1 MPTEKLNRILTIL
14 LFLLEKLAMFIIVA
28 IAVIA
33 KIQKK
38 NNNSDVLSLKCFSAK
53 NNTTLIM
60 TKTRIKRLFLIS
72 ILFIFL
78 VFFNNALSS

>member
-1 MPTEKLNRILTIL
+1 MPTEKLNRTLAIL
-14 LFLLEKLAMFIIVA
+14 LFLLERFEKFIIVA
-28 IAVIA
+28 VAVKA

-38 NNNSDVLSLKCFSAK
+38 NNNSDVLSLKCFSVK

-72 ILFIFL
+72 IFFIFL
-78 VFFNNALSS
+78 VFFNNALLS

>member
-1 MPTEKLNRILTIL
+1 MPTEKLNRTLAIL
-14 LFLLEKLAMFIIVA
+14 LFLLEKFAKFIIVA
-28 IAVIA
+28 IAVKD

-38 NNNSDVLSLKCFSAK
+38 NNNSDVLSLKCFSVK

-72 ILFIFL
+72 VFFIFL
-78 VFFNNALSS
+78 VFFNNALLS